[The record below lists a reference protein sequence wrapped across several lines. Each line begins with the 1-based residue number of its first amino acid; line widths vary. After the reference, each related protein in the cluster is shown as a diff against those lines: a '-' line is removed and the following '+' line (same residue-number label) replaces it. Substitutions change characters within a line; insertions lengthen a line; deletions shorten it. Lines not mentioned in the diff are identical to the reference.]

1 MSNSAKL
8 LCFLLLLPFF
18 ATVAHDFYASN
29 KLNASNKMRLEIY
42 DIDPKAYQASDFGY
56 ILSTYTPAPFQMAKD
71 MIGERDWNV
80 WVDPVLRIYTFV
92 IALIPAVL
100 FFVWLV
106 ISRIFDIW
114 PFSRENG
121 SGGSKF
127 HESLE
132 PNMNRGDLLGRGSIM
147 DKKSKPMTYK
157 RR

>member
-18 ATVAHDFYASN
+18 ATIAHDFYASN

-56 ILSTYTPAPFQMAKD
+56 VLSTYTPAPFQMAKD

-92 IALIPAVL
+92 IALIPAVI
-100 FFVWLV
+100 FFIWLV

-114 PFSRENG
+114 PFAKDGGNSRFRDT
-121 SGGSKF
+121 S
-127 HESLE
+127 E
-132 PNMNRGDLLGRGSIM
+132 PVTNRSDLTGRGSIF
-147 DKKSKPMTYK
+147 DKKNKQMTYK